1 MCHVNHFSCHGFP
14 YLCTA
19 STVGRYV
26 PISGRS
32 LEFSPTSPTQYITVL
47 INNDGTVRP
56 DATFS
61 VQLSSTLP
69 RATLAPIKAD
79 VTILN
84 DNSMLC
90 VARIGVLSVMLLRIH
105 HVMITMSCSVMLTS
119 TCSVVSILHM
129 YCSVHPSH
137 VL

>member
-1 MCHVNHFSCHGFP
+1 MSTILVFIFGFP

-32 LEFSPTSPTQYITVL
+32 LEFSPTSLTQYITVL

-69 RATLAPIKAD
+69 RATLAPSKAD

-105 HVMITMSCSVMLTS
+105 HVMIAMSCSVMLTS

-137 VL
+137 VV